1 MSVFKKLESL
11 FFVED
16 ESPKSTTGKKGKP
29 DPLRVKTKQTS
40 EAKPTIITKNNPSA
54 STSENISEGKVTE
67 KFMKVLFGALEKN
80 NLDGFDYLEFKKSL
94 RKLEKMPMDEPTRFQ
109 SAFAMASTM
118 GATPQNLAETAEFYI
133 SILKKEENKFQQAL
147 ANQRQSQIGNKEAKM
162 DDLDKIIQQKAGQ
175 IKKLTQEIE
184 GHQQQKAK
192 LENEISKSTIKVE
205 STKNDFVATLNA
217 LVTKIHTDLVN
228 FKKHLK

>member
-16 ESPKSTTGKKGKP
+16 ENPKPSIAKKGEL
-29 DPLRVKTKQTS
+29 DPLRVKTKPTS
-40 EAKPTIITKNNPSA
+40 KAKPTSNTKNNPSA
-54 STSENISEGKVTE
+54 STSANISEGKVTE

-80 NLDGFDYLEFKKSL
+80 NIDGFDYLEFKKSL

-192 LENEISKSTIKVE
+192 LENEISKATIKVE

-217 LVTKIHTDLVN
+217 LVTKIQTDLEN
-228 FKKHLK
+228 IKKHLK